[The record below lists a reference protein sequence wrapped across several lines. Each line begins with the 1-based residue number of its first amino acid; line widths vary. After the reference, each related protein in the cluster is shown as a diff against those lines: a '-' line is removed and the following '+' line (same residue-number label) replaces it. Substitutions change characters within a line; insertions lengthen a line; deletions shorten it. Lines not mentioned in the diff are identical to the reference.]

1 MERLNCIQKS
11 KKNVDVS
18 LKILTKNRVSHK
30 ADLDPNIKN
39 HFCLMSVNSR
49 PIRNR
54 TSAHSDLPL
63 PQNNLFDMLFDTQ
76 QDHETMLAHSLDVKI
91 VQNNRLLNTFDA
103 SRIMQSRIY
112 NTCGASSI
120 IYMSYS
126 NIRDASRI
134 YNLAYFNTRDA
145 SSISK
150 REMYIISCISLP
162 LKLRYNNIF
171 DIAKIIKSRISNTLD
186 ASRLCEK
193 RYFVMRMYARI
204 IENRFFVSRAIR
216 RAFRKELLGTL
227 DASKLIYSPKYR
239 ISDEKGIREDLILDK
254 IQEAT
259 NCDIIYLK

>member
-18 LKILTKNRVSHK
+18 LKILTKNRLSHK

-63 PQNNLFDMLFDTQ
+63 PQNNLFDVLFDTR
-76 QDHETMLAHSLDVKI
+76 QDHETMSAHSLDVKI
-91 VQNNRLLNTFDA
+91 VQNNRLLNTIDA
-103 SRIMQSRIY
+103 SRILQSRIY
-112 NTCGASSI
+112 DTCGASSI
-120 IYMSYS
+120 IYLTYS

-150 REMYIISCISLP
+150 SESYIMSCISLP

-186 ASRLCEK
+186 ASRLSEK
-193 RYFVMRMYARI
+193 LYFTMRMYARI

-216 RAFRKELLGTL
+216 RAFRKELSGTL
-227 DASKLIYSPKYR
+227 DASKLIYSPKYK
-239 ISDEKGIREDLILDK
+239 ISDGKGIREDLILAK
-254 IQEAT
+254 IQEAM